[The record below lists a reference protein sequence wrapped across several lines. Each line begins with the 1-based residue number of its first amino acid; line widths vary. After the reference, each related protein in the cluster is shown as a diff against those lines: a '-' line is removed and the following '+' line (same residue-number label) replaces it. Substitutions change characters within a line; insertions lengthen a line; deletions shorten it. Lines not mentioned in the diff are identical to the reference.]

1 MELGQTNLNF
11 RFASPPAWYFFQIEI
26 KISQKKNTIKSLL
39 EAKI

>member
-26 KISQKKNTIKSLL
+26 KISQKKYN
-39 EAKI
+39 KIFIRS